1 MKLLAV
7 IAIACLLAGA
17 EAQVRCLNPGSLII
31 PVSPCCNQVAGQ
43 GLAGAVSAFFDLMD
57 LECKINMF
65 FDAVLNDSDMLDFFN
80 YITGPEFRQLIFAVQ
95 NLQEFKDFMWYM
107 CQNLDLDAY
116 LYLNTLGDIL
126 GIPRIPQ

>member
-1 MKLLAV
+1 MKLLILVAV
-7 IAIACLLAGA
+7 VAVFAGA
-17 EAQVRCLNPGSLII
+17 EAQVRCRNPGSLII
-31 PVSPCCNQVAGQ
+31 PVSPCCNQVEGQ

-65 FDAVLNDSDMLDFFN
+65 FDAVLTDPDMLDFFN
-80 YITGPEFRQLIFAVQ
+80 YITGPEFRQLILAVQ
-95 NLQEFKDFMWYM
+95 NLQEFKDFMWYF
-107 CQNLDLDAY
+107 CVNLDLDAY